1 MDGTRTSGRV
11 AAAREGRPGGVHAF
25 RISAKQRLHLSAF
38 LVFLLAVPAFAQ
50 SDQGDIEFDPAIT
63 QEQFEQFSRLAAQ
76 AIYHTPVEPA
86 RAGNL
91 LRFDIGVAAV
101 AVPIQTNA
109 AYWQNSVNDDFT
121 LSNYFAVPRLVV
133 SKGISLA
140 TVSGSY
146 AKVPDTDIS
155 VIGGALDIP
164 IINGGLLSPTLALRG
179 SYSQLQGVDEFDLK
193 TYGVELFLS
202 KGFGP
207 VTPYAA
213 IGRARSDAEG
223 RIAIDNANTVTL
235 RDQGDSN
242 RITLGVRVSMF
253 LPKLVFE
260 ATQGEERSYA
270 AKVSFGL

>member
-25 RISAKQRLHLSAF
+25 RISAKQRLHLAAF
-38 LVFLLAVPAFAQ
+38 LIFLLAIPAFAQ
-50 SDQGDIEFDPAIT
+50 DQGDIEFDPAIT
-63 QEQFEQFSRLAAQ
+63 QEEFEQFSRLAAQ

-91 LRFDIGVAAV
+91 LRFDIGIAAV
-101 AVPIQTNA
+101 AVPIETNA

-121 LSNYFAVPRLVV
+121 LSSHLLVPRIVV
-133 SKGISLA
+133 SKGISMA
-140 TVSGSY
+140 TVSASY
-146 AKVPDTDIS
+146 AQVPDTDIT

-164 IINGGLLSPTLALRG
+164 IVNGGLVSPTLALRG
-179 SYSQLQGVDEFDLK
+179 SYSQLQGVEEFDLK

-207 VTPYAA
+207 ITPYAA
-213 IGRARSDAEG
+213 VGRARSDAEG
-223 RIAIDNANTVTL
+223 RITLDSANTVTL
-235 RDQGDSN
+235 TDEGDSN
-242 RITLGVRVSMF
+242 RITLGVRISMF
-253 LPKLVFE
+253 LPKLVIE

>member
-25 RISAKQRLHLSAF
+25 RISAKQRVHLAAF
-38 LVFLLAVPAFAQ
+38 LIFLFALPVFAQ
-50 SDQGDIEFDPAIT
+50 DQGDIEFDPDIT
-63 QEQFEQFSRLAAQ
+63 QAEFEEFSRLAGQ

-91 LRFDIGVAAV
+91 LRFDIGLAAV
-101 AVPIQTNA
+101 AVPIETSA

-121 LSNYFAVPRLVV
+121 LSSHFLVPRVVV
-133 SKGISLA
+133 SKGLSLV

-146 AKVPDTDIS
+146 AQVPDTDIS
-155 VIGGALDIP
+155 ILGGALDVP

-179 SYSQLQGVDEFDLK
+179 SYSQLQGTDDYDLK

-207 VTPYAA
+207 ITPYAA

-223 RIAIDNANTVTL
+223 RVNVGTNTLTFT
-235 RDQGDSN
+235 DQGDSN
-242 RITLGVRVSMF
+242 RVTLGVRVSMF
-253 LPKLVFE
+253 IPKLVIE
-260 ATQGEERSYA
+260 ATQGHERSYA
-270 AKVSFGL
+270 AKISFGL